1 MEKRLNNENYAVY
14 KMIATVEE
22 LDGKRVLMYGIEGR
36 NKDERIS
43 VSSLNDDKER
53 IRPLVEMLNDGG
65 FELCHL
71 KDAVNDFLY
80 ETYGICVK

>member
-43 VSSLNDDKER
+43 VSSLTDDKER
-53 IRPLVEMLNDGG
+53 KRRRGEYSRCNREFP
-65 FELCHL
+65 C
-71 KDAVNDFLY
+71 
-80 ETYGICVK
+80 